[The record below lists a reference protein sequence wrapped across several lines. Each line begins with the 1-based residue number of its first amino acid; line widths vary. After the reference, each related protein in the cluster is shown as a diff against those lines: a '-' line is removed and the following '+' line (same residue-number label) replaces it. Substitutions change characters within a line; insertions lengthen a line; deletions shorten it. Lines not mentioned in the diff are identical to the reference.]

1 MRCTTLPRPKIVGRQ
16 SDLAGTVLSSIRSE
30 LSRHHSASSFY
41 SFIIRSMAP
50 LRGTSSAQTANDDDI
65 AVQQQGN
72 SALVNAKRN
81 FRFLVSP
88 ETSTDRPNR
97 LRTRALLRTVRYVGQ
112 FIIWK
117 LVRWA
122 KYAAVGALVAAIGA
136 TAFGSVISGVA
147 WIAAPT
153 SITAS
158 ILAAT
163 IWGVGKFAARRLHRR
178 WKRTG
183 QDTGEAEREY
193 QSDHPLKREGTLG
206 HELGPQAVPW

>member
-1 MRCTTLPRPKIVGRQ
+1 MAPSR
-16 SDLAGTVLSSIRSE
+16 GTPSIR
-30 LSRHHSASSFY
+30 
-41 SFIIRSMAP
+41 
-50 LRGTSSAQTANDDDI
+50 TSNDDDV

-72 SALVNAKRN
+72 SALVNARRN
-81 FRFLVSP
+81 FKFLVSP
-88 ETSTDRPNR
+88 ETSTERPNR

-112 FIIWK
+112 FIIWR
-117 LVRWA
+117 LVKWA

-163 IWGVGKFAARRLHRR
+163 IWGVGKFAARRLHSR

-193 QSDHPLKREGTLG
+193 QSDHPLKQEGTLG